1 MKKLLT
7 NKLFMAV
14 FASDMLS
21 SFGDVMYYLAL
32 MAYVLQLPDA
42 KLGISIVGL
51 SEALPYLTGFIMGY
65 WADKTVHKVKTI
77 IQTLLFRVGL
87 YVIVGIVIGFQ
98 PSLWVVVVVAFINV
112 LSDLAGQYEDGLY
125 TPLSLRIVSNEDRAD
140 SFAFRQT
147 ARSLF
152 SIGFQTLGAVLV
164 TVFSF
169 RSLAFVN
176 AATFGICACFMVFLA
191 PSLDALVKERPILVD
206 QKKETHVIKDL
217 WRNMVIAAKECI
229 KYPDISKCLVVAPF
243 LNALFT
249 VISLIVAALISQDKS
264 MLVINPVTTL
274 SLLSTFNIAGTILGG
289 FLAMTV
295 FRETRLL
302 FLVKLITLMTPFIF
316 ISLLLH
322 FIYGLYC
329 SLVLTTIISGM
340 INPKLNAVI
349 MNTLP
354 EERLAMSGSGIGTY
368 VQFGAVLSRLLVSG
382 LVVLVPLDWIS
393 MLFMG
398 LSVLLIA
405 YVYKNRQLAPISSP
419 QDVV

>member
-14 FASDMLS
+14 FASNMLS

-152 SIGFQTLGAVLV
+152 SIGFQT
-164 TVFSF
+164 
-169 RSLAFVN
+169 
-176 AATFGICACFMVFLA
+176 
-191 PSLDALVKERPILVD
+191 
-206 QKKETHVIKDL
+206 
-217 WRNMVIAAKECI
+217 
-229 KYPDISKCLVVAPF
+229 
-243 LNALFT
+243 
-249 VISLIVAALISQDKS
+249 
-264 MLVINPVTTL
+264 
-274 SLLSTFNIAGTILGG
+274 
-289 FLAMTV
+289 
-295 FRETRLL
+295 
-302 FLVKLITLMTPFIF
+302 
-316 ISLLLH
+316 
-322 FIYGLYC
+322 
-329 SLVLTTIISGM
+329 
-340 INPKLNAVI
+340 
-349 MNTLP
+349 
-354 EERLAMSGSGIGTY
+354 
-368 VQFGAVLSRLLVSG
+368 
-382 LVVLVPLDWIS
+382 
-393 MLFMG
+393 
-398 LSVLLIA
+398 
-405 YVYKNRQLAPISSP
+405 
-419 QDVV
+419 